1 MSVTMTSGNPRT
13 STAMTSPIRRIIIVD
28 DHDAVRRG
36 VHSLVETR
44 PNYQVVGEASNGRE
58 AVNLAIETSP
68 DIAIID

>member
-36 VHSLVETR
+36 VRSLVETR